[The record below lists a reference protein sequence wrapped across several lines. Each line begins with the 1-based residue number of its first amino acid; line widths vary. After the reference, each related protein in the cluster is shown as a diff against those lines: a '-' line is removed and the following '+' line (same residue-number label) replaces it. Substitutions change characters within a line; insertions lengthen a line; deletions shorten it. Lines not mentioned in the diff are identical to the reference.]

1 MNLRKFARFALVLG
15 GVLMTAGI
23 AWIVF
28 QKDNLFDDE
37 NFPGVL
43 LSIAGTTLLVYT
55 IRTLPLLEKRVYENT
70 QSIDNDLLFSDS
82 GDFVVKGI
90 GVFNFTLAIL
100 SAFGMIGVSMF
111 SVYFWGWFLGRPRLS
126 RINEPDEVIGMLM
139 AVVVTICVV
148 PSFIYVLRTYDR
160 KHIYEEQ

>member
-1 MNLRKFARFALVLG
+1 MNLRKFARFAWVLG
-15 GVLMTAGI
+15 AILLIAGV

-28 QKDNLFDDE
+28 QKDDLFDDD
-37 NFPGVL
+37 NFPGLL
-43 LSIAGTTLLVYT
+43 LSVTGGTLLAYT

-82 GDFVVKGI
+82 GDFVAKGI
-90 GVFNFTLAIL
+90 GAFNFTLAIL

-111 SVYFWGWFLGRPRLS
+111 SVYFWAWFLERPRLS
-126 RINEPDEVIGMLM
+126 KINEADEIIGMLM

-148 PSFIYVLRTYDR
+148 PAFMYVLRTYDR
-160 KHIYEEQ
+160 KYIYEEQ